1 MDEDGDGSKTAKL
14 VFKLMEPYLDKGH
27 ELYMDNFYN
36 SVDLSKKLLF
46 HKTHTIGTLRKN
58 RKGDPKTMFGKKK
71 KEEITFGEGKEVSM
85 YQCGKIKGLCILW

>member
-1 MDEDGDGSKTAKL
+1 
-14 VFKLMEPYLDKGH
+14 MEPYLDKGH

-46 HKTHTIGTLRKN
+46 HKTHTIGTLRKD

-71 KEEITFGEGKEVSM
+71 
-85 YQCGKIKGLCILW
+85 